1 MIIRWWWSGH
11 IVLYIYCG
19 DIIVPS
25 VAVDS
30 HQRGQVDC
38 ISEWDLSCKEKARKG
53 SGLANATTGSLPFK
67 EESSWQH
74 KNMRTYTDKKTDT
87 HNPAWISYIYSTSH
101 KWMALMFWAFRQSQ
115 SALLCVCG
123 VTRSLE
129 MALAPS
135 SQGRNHLVEWQTH
148 THIHTRT
155 QHREAGWIW
164 IALRQTFL
172 TQVLYSST
180 RSLLCPEHT
189 PTHIQRYLHRDS
201 ILSAFSP
208 RSCNNKRCCPA
219 VKHCQ

>member
-1 MIIRWWWSGH
+1 MQ
-11 IVLYIYCG
+11 
-19 DIIVPS
+19 
-25 VAVDS
+25 
-30 HQRGQVDC
+30 QRGSRPLRD
-38 ISEWDLSCKEKARKG
+38 EL
-53 SGLANATTGSLPFK
+53 
-67 EESSWQH
+67 SWQH
-74 KNMRTYTDKKTDT
+74 KNSAYVHRQSSLLY
-87 HNPAWISYIYSTSH
+87 IYIYIYSTSH
-101 KWMALMFWAFRQSQ
+101 KWITLMFWAFHQSQ

-123 VTRSLE
+123 VTCSLE

-148 THIHTRT
+148 TYIHTRT
-155 QHREAGWIW
+155 HSTGRLGRIW

-180 RSLLCPEHT
+180 RFLLCPEHT
-189 PTHIQRYLHRDS
+189 LIHIQRYLHRDS